1 MLAGVGV
8 LALSGVGFFLNS
20 LVLILMLLP
29 GLFIIMIGITAR
41 GKPLTGWGRG
51 LGSRTGEF
59 SPTGR
64 KYREAKEV
72 EEEKKRRDRESG
84 AAD

>member
-8 LALSGVGFFLNS
+8 LALSGLGFYLNC

-29 GLFIIMIGITAR
+29 GLFIIMIGIRA
-41 GKPLTGWGRG
+41 KPFTGWGRG
-51 LGSRTGEF
+51 VGSRTGEF

-64 KYREAKEV
+64 RYREAKEV
-72 EEEKKRRDRESG
+72 EEEKKRRDKESG